1 LTCIAEEAVLREVI
15 RLFAAAGLC
24 AAPAWALAQAM
35 PVVELTAGIHRI
47 EAEVAATQENRMR
60 GLMHR
65 KSMPIQRGMLFV
77 FDQDDQH
84 CMWMRN
90 TYLPLAVAFLDAQ
103 GRIINVAEMQP
114 QTENNH
120 CAARPAR
127 FALEMN
133 AGWFRTRGLGP
144 GMAIS
149 GIGGGAARR

>member
-1 LTCIAEEAVLREVI
+1 MRNVFRTWLVT
-15 RLFAAAGLC
+15 AAAL
-24 AAPAWALAQAM
+24 PALAMAQGM

-47 EAEVAATQENRMR
+47 EAEVAATQENRMQ

-65 KSMPIQRGMLFV
+65 KAMAPQRGMLFV
-77 FDQDDQH
+77 FDAEARH

-103 GRIINVAEMQP
+103 GHILNVEEMQP

-120 CAARPAR
+120 CAAKPAR

-133 AGWFRTRGLGP
+133 AGWFRARGLGP
-144 GMAIS
+144 GMPIA
-149 GIGGGAARR
+149 GIERAPGPR